1 MSNPGRFTS
10 SQAAKMWEFIETLA
24 NEESEDPDQER
35 YDDLYFGA
43 KEEAQALVK
52 IINAQKNLNVS
63 RPTSLNVPTKLT
75 ILQVWRLWDFAANIA
90 HDYYEGEDG
99 MNDFDWSMWGSDVED
114 EAIYLIRCIIEGKIK

>member
-1 MSNPGRFTS
+1 MDSPGRFTS
-10 SQAAKMWEFIETLA
+10 SQAAKMWKFIEALA

-52 IINAQKNLNVS
+52 IIKAQKNLTVS
-63 RPTSLNVPTKLT
+63 HPTSLNIPAKFT

-90 HDYYEGEDG
+90 HDYFEGEDG
-99 MNDFDWSMWGSDVED
+99 MNDFDWNMWGSDVED
-114 EAIYLIRCIIEGKIK
+114 EAIHLIRCIIEGKIK